1 MTIQDVWLGLFV
13 PVLEAGGAKDG
24 EEGLVVPQLDQRVIS
39 NDAGIVM
46 VFDHQALRRVEAG
59 ERDVPPMKIVV
70 RLIFAGVD
78 GQKGC

>member
-1 MTIQDVWLGLFV
+1 MAE
-13 PVLEAGGAKDG
+13 PK
-24 EEGLVVPQLDQRVIS
+24 LDQRVIS

-70 RLIFAGVD
+70 RLIFAGDGCRVD
-78 GQKGC
+78 GQEGC